1 MKAMIFAAGLGS
13 RLKPITDSLPKAL
26 VPVGGKP
33 LLEHNILKL
42 KQAGFD
48 EIMINIH
55 HFGDQIIDFLA
66 AKNNFDIRI
75 ELSDER
81 NELLDTGGGMKK
93 AAYFFD
99 DDRPFLVHNV
109 DILSNVDLKEVYNQH
124 LKDPERLASLVV
136 SYRDTYRYLIFDDSG
151 CLQGWVN
158 IRTGETKP
166 LKNMYILPF
175 QKFAYAGIQVVSP
188 RIFRLMEKEPEKFPI
203 MDFYLQNCMNEKIA
217 GYVPENLRMLD
228 VGKLN
233 SLNTAEEFILQN
245 VIRP

>member
-166 LKNMYILPF
+166 L
-175 QKFAYAGIQVVSP
+175 
-188 RIFRLMEKEPEKFPI
+188 
-203 MDFYLQNCMNEKIA
+203 
-217 GYVPENLRMLD
+217 
-228 VGKLN
+228 
-233 SLNTAEEFILQN
+233 
-245 VIRP
+245 

>member
-203 MDFYLQNCMNEKIA
+203 MDFYLRNCMNEKIA

-245 VIRP
+245 VSMP

>member
-99 DDRPFLVHNV
+99 DDRPFLVHNE
-109 DILSNVDLKEVYNQH
+109 DILSNVDLKEDYNQH

-203 MDFYLQNCMNEKIA
+203 MDFYLQNCITQKIA

-245 VIRP
+245 VSMP